1 MFFIGCNAA
10 GLLNKMES
18 LKRNVEN
25 FKPGVIFI
33 QESKTKRKN
42 KVKIKDYV
50 IFEKIRKNNGGGGLL
65 TGVHKNLEPISVGD
79 ETEDEVIVVEAKLA
93 NKKVRLIN
101 AYGPQED
108 SNEEI
113 RKSFFLKLD
122 EEIKRAKVAGTL
134 ICLELDANSKL
145 GLDLVPGDPHPQSRN
160 GKFLENFLY
169 ENDLIVVNSL
179 DLCDRKNNTLQEDNK
194 KNREKYS

>member
-1 MFFIGCNAA
+1 M
-10 GLLNKMES
+10 
-18 LKRNVEN
+18 
-25 FKPGVIFI
+25 
-33 QESKTKRKN
+33 
-42 KVKIKDYV
+42 
-50 IFEKIRKNNGGGGLL
+50 

-145 GLDLVPGDPHPQSRN
+145 GPDIVPGDPHPQSRN
-160 GKFLENFLY
+160 GKFLENLLY

-179 DLCDRKNNTLQEDNK
+179 DLCDGKITRYRKTTKRTEKSILDFFIVCKSFLSLITKRIVDEAREYSLTK
-194 KNREKYS
+194 FSTKNGQKSIKESDHNLLILKLNLRWNSRTKPLE